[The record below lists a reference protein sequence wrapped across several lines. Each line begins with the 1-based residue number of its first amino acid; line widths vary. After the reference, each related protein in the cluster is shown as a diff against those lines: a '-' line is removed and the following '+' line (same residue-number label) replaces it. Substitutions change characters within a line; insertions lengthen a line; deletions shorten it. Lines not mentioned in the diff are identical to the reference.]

1 MANSQRVVVVSKPLR
16 VQAFLR
22 DELGLTPEILRG
34 GLEEGIAAA
43 ALCTRH
49 HPPNFGGLRL
59 WAEAVRS
66 LRDQLAP
73 LGWHRDDS
81 FNYST
86 VVRDDGALGR
96 SPVATLVLASMIVIR
111 RPSTARVPSRS
122 GQSSTRLALRS
133 PVATLVLA
141 SMIVIRRPSTA
152 RVPSRSGQSS
162 TTPSF
167 PMITFRQGTARNRAP
182 RHRRGYCCIIRTAP
196 RCVASCRSRLGS
208 MSRDS
213 SRGGGRES
221 Y

>member
-86 VVRDDGALGR
+86 VVRDDGALGIA
-96 SPVATLVLASMIVIR
+96 VARGDAGTGIDDRHPTTQHSKGAVTQRTVQHNAFLPYDHL
-111 RPSTARVPSRS
+111 PPGYGEES
-122 GQSSTRLALRS
+122 G
-133 PVATLVLA
+133 
-141 SMIVIRRPSTA
+141 
-152 RVPSRSGQSS
+152 
-162 TTPSF
+162 TPTPTWLLLHHQDGTEVRCELSF
-167 PMITFRQGTARNRAP
+167 PIGIDESGFVTRWGQRVILTPIGLDPDRLPILDDEPVEPDVIVERRA
-182 RHRRGYCCIIRTAP
+182 
-196 RCVASCRSRLGS
+196 
-208 MSRDS
+208 
-213 SRGGGRES
+213 
-221 Y
+221 